1 VSTLESRLRDAYR
14 AAADTIDPATIP
26 GLPPSAEPHA
36 ARSRRVRLSRH
47 LAPLAAAAAVIIVA
61 ILAALPVGVR
71 PWHHAPTVPRHHA
84 RVVKPRPTPAASL
97 PPFIVVDLG
106 SSLKVF
112 STRTG
117 IGVATLAAPAGQQ
130 FEDVASGGAARTFL
144 AATGLSGSACHAF
157 FYRFELS
164 ATGQPSRLTFLRS
177 VPGSLPTAVAAIPGG
192 DSYAYSTVHCG
203 TAPPNGAIGISGPTG
218 NRMWSYDEADD
229 YAFSLAATADGRTL
243 AFSVPSMSGDA
254 LLSTSSRAPTV
265 SGASQVVQSVPV
277 SGTLA
282 ISPDGQTLYAC
293 ASDGATATLAAYST
307 VTGRQIRVLHQWPQP
322 PRGHQWLQAAGFNC
336 QVSTDPTG
344 HFLLAA
350 VTSDIDQPSKPA
362 TLIGFDLRSGASL
375 TLRVH
380 PALLFRGTQLAW

>member
-1 VSTLESRLRDAYR
+1 MSTLESRLRDAYR

-36 ARSRRVRLSRH
+36 ARPRRVRLSRH
-47 LAPLAAAAAVIIVA
+47 LAPLAAAAAVIVVA

-106 SSLKVF
+106 SSLKVY
-112 STRTG
+112 SARTG

-144 AATGLSGSACHAF
+144 AATGLSGSACHAY

-177 VPGSLPTAVAAIPGG
+177 VPGSQPTAVAAIPGG
-192 DSYAYSTVHCG
+192 DSYAYSTAHCD
-203 TAPPNGAIGISGPTG
+203 TAPPNGVIGISGPAG
-218 NRMWSYDEADD
+218 NRMWAYDQADD
-229 YAFSLAATADGRTL
+229 YAFSLAATADGHTL
-243 AFSVPSMSGDA
+243 AFSVPTMSGDA
-254 LLSTSSRAPTV
+254 LLNTSSRSLSV
-265 SGASQVVQSVPV
+265 SGASRVVQSVPV

-282 ISPDGQTLYAC
+282 ISPDGQTLYTC
-293 ASDGATATLAAYST
+293 ETGTLAAYST
-307 VTGRQIRVLHQWPQP
+307 VTGTQIRVLRQWSPTT
-322 PRGHQWLQAAGFNC
+322 LGFTC
-336 QVSTDPTG
+336 ELSTDPTG

-350 VTSDIDQPSKPA
+350 VAPDINRPS
-362 TLIGFDLRSGASL
+362 TLIGFDLRTGASL
-375 TLRVH
+375 TLPVH